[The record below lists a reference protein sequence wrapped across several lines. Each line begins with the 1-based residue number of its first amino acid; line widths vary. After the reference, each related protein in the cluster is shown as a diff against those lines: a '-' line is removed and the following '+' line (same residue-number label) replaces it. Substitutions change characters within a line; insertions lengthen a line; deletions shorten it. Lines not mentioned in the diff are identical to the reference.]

1 MRTMKVHISP
11 EQRAFIREGIESGR
25 FRNEEDAVQEALAL
39 WEERERLRSEILAA
53 VDKAENSITRGEGR
67 TITRAS
73 MRHSQRRQTTRSFA
87 HLPKAEFQYPLMPR
101 HRLAPE
107 SGFYVARESG
117 SFEIADHVI
126 DNITERFWLLTRR
139 PHIGRTR
146 DDLRPGLLSFPAG
159 NYVII

>member
-1 MRTMKVHISP
+1 
-11 EQRAFIREGIESGR
+11 
-25 FRNEEDAVQEALAL
+25 
-39 WEERERLRSEILAA
+39 
-53 VDKAENSITRGEGR
+53 
-67 TITRAS
+67 
-73 MRHSQRRQTTRSFA
+73 
-87 HLPKAEFQYPLMPR
+87 MPR

-107 SGFYVARESG
+107 AEAELDEIWLYVARESG

-159 NYVII
+159 NYVIIYRMEGSNVFILHVMHGSRDIPKLLEH